1 MDYYTYTI
9 AEHWASAIE
18 NGDYSGL
25 EDDEVEQLEG
35 FLDSLPSN
43 ALEWDWSEE
52 AGFARDE
59 ISGLMAQC
67 VKGKLFITEG
77 EYND

>member
-9 AEHWASAIE
+9 AEHWVSAIE

-25 EDDEVEQLEG
+25 EDSEVKELEG
-35 FLDSLPSN
+35 FLDNLPSN
-43 ALEWDWSEE
+43 AMGWSWSEE
-52 AGFARDE
+52 AGFAEDE

-67 VKGKLFITEG
+67 VEGKLFITE
-77 EYND
+77 EE

>member
-9 AEHWASAIE
+9 AEHWVSAIE

-25 EDDEVEQLEG
+25 EDSEVERLED
-35 FLDSLPSN
+35 FLDSLPHN
-43 ALEWDWSEE
+43 AMSWDWSEE
-52 AGFARDE
+52 AGFAEDE

-67 VKGKLFITEG
+67 VKGKLFITE
-77 EYND
+77 EE